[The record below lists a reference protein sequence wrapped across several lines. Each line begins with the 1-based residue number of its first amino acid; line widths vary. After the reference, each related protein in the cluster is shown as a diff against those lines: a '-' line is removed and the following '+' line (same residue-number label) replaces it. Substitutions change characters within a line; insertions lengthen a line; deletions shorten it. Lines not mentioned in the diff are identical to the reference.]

1 MASDWSECPTL
12 TDFQVIVI
20 DVIVVSSVR
29 VLMVIDNVTLL
40 PRRHQDPGGG
50 HVGPEGP
57 VVLHNSR
64 PDEID

>member
-20 DVIVVSSVR
+20 DVIVVSG
-29 VLMVIDNVTLL
+29 VLMGIDSVTLL
-40 PRRHQDPGGG
+40 PRRHQHPGGG

-57 VVLHNSR
+57 VVLHNGR
-64 PDEID
+64 PDDID